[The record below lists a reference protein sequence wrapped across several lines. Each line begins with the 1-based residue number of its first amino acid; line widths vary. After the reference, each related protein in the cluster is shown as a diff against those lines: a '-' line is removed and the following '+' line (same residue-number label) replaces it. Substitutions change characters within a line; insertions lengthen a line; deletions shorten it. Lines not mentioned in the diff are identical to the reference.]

1 MKHAKPMKRA
11 LSVLLA
17 LVLSLSLVTPTWA
30 AAKTPASGTGNGL
43 TWEKIDNRS
52 TDLRLDKNNAEKV
65 AQDTPEYADTDVVR
79 VSIVLKDAS
88 TLAKGYSSEDIATNS
103 AAMKYRQKLETKQEK
118 MAKTISRKALGGE
131 ALDVVWN
138 LTLAANII
146 SANVEY
152 GQIEKIEKISGVEA
166 VLIETRYEPCVVKDN
181 ETTDPNMATSGSM
194 IGSHVAWADGYT
206 GAGSKVA
213 IIDTGADTDHPSL
226 DPDAFTYAVKDSG
239 ATLMTA
245 ADLTDTVLEQLNAS
259 KKMPGVTADQLY
271 VNAKIPYGF
280 NYVDD
285 DLDITHANDKQGDHG
300 SHVTGIAA
308 GNRYIKNEDGS
319 FSPAL
324 DTALTQGVAPD
335 AQVFVMK
342 VFGTNGGA
350 RDSDY
355 MVAIEDAILLGAD
368 SVNLSLGSSNPGTSR
383 NSYAAYQAIMEN
395 ITNSGTVVSIS
406 AGNSGNWFENT
417 ANQYPYAESNS
428 WTTTG
433 SPGSYTNSL
442 GVASVDNVGGTGDYV
457 EVAGKKLFY
466 TDSTSAPIQALTTLA
481 GEQQFVYVDT
491 AGNAEDFAAVKDI
504 LSGKIAICNRGSIAF
519 TDKGN
524 NAISNGAIALIVA
537 NNEPGTISMAT
548 DGYNYTA
555 PYVSIL
561 QADGEY
567 IKANSEKHTTD
578 SGLVYYTGTMTV
590 GASAAVNHASA
601 DYYTMSSFSSW
612 GVPGSLEMKP
622 EITAPGGNIYSLKDG
637 GTYQNMSGTSMAAP
651 QITGMAALVAQY
663 IRENDLTEQT
673 GLTARQLAQSLLM
686 STAEPMVEDY
696 GKDGDG
702 YYPVLRQ
709 GAGLANVANA
719 VTSGTYIL
727 MDESAN
733 AGAADGKVKVELGDD
748 PARTG
753 KYSFG
758 FTIHN
763 LEDEA
768 AYFDLSAGFFT
779 QSLMSSDGVNFED
792 TWTTPVASNVNWTV
806 DGEYAAFLNDTLK
819 DCDFNGDGKVDA
831 DDGQALL
838 DYVTGVR
845 ADIAHK
851 DAADFD
857 NDNGI
862 DTYDAYLFF
871 KELGTAPVVIPAGGS
886 LHVTADVT
894 LLGLDAYDK
903 ASDNTGTYVE
913 GYVFANEAAT
923 AEGEQGDS
931 HSIPVLGYYGSWTDS
946 SMFDIGSYIAYANGL
961 ETRAPYM
968 YAYNGDN
975 SVNNQALTI
984 KAVGETKGYYF
995 GGNPFGLDEFYDAAR
1010 DAINPEINNFYKM
1023 TFTAIR
1029 NAAASR
1035 LTITDGNGK
1044 VLSSSDLGEVSSA
1057 FYSSSDATWIS
1068 TRYTL
1073 NMGDTPNTADGT
1085 YLNVDLTLA
1094 PEYYASYDKDG
1105 NVTVDWDALSDGAT
1119 MHYGMVV
1126 DKTVPTVS
1134 NVNLGTDAEGNK
1146 VLTFTAGDDQYMSAV
1161 ALLDYDKG
1169 SVVSKAAGSPEGA
1182 AKGASQNFTLSLGD
1196 STATHLL
1203 LQVYDYAENYV
1214 TYKLNLNPD
1223 ELAGDVTVKLNT
1235 EALTLF
1241 KGNVAK
1247 LTASVEPFGVQPD
1260 TVTWSSD
1267 NTDVATVSDNGL
1279 VTAVGKGTA
1288 NITATS
1294 VKDPSVSATCVVTV
1308 KAVEV
1313 TLNGALQDAKG
1324 KAELFTWDLGNDAT
1338 WTAGPELEAGSVSAT
1353 TLDDDN
1359 NTLLLLD
1366 GDSYN
1371 MHEVDLATGKNL
1383 HTWNGID
1390 GGNGSNLPLFDIA
1403 HSYLYSGEQNGS
1415 NMVWIY
1421 GYYVSTLQHPDE
1433 LDAGAYSF
1441 QQTLATQDANF
1452 FTAIANMGY
1461 YDVRVGSTLCPA
1473 DVFVALDDAGNIWT
1487 LGYVYYNNTVEL
1499 YTLDDV
1505 EKTTLPELS
1514 YPGFDQ
1520 YDSSMSSLVYAEEE
1534 SGDVLYLS
1542 YFNGETNDIYRLAYS
1557 TDDGGDTHYWD
1568 ASLLGDVGSEVW
1580 PATLYSAVPAASG
1593 EAGNNA
1599 VTVKSAL
1606 GDVTLDAAS
1615 AMVETQAKALT
1626 PASVTGSL
1634 NTANGEGTGAV
1645 KPADA
1650 ETTTPV
1656 SSIAVSEDEKT
1667 VTVTVVPKN
1676 DDVTTNG
1683 LFTVDYDASVL
1694 TLADVTFASQY
1705 SSHKDAD
1712 GKVTLGYVDVDG
1724 LKAGTAVA
1732 TLTFT
1737 VSDPTAVDASS
1748 AVTVHQTEINDK
1760 TVDVTEALTADLHQ
1774 DTKVVNA
1781 KPATCTED
1789 GYTGDTVCAACGK
1802 VLAKGEVIK
1811 ALGHDYKNGTC
1822 TRCGDKQPGVN
1833 TGDNS
1838 TMTMWTMSAVMA
1850 LAGAAVL
1857 VLRSRKEKYE
1867 G

>member
-118 MAKTISRKALGGE
+118 MAKTISKKALGGE

-245 ADLTDTVLEQLNAS
+245 ADLTDAVLEQLNAS

-308 GNRYIKNEDGS
+308 GNRFIKNEDGS

-417 ANQYPYAESNS
+417 AYKYPYAESNS

-504 LSGKIAICNRGSIAF
+504 LTGKIAICNRGSIAF

-537 NNEPGTISMAT
+537 NNEAGTISMAT

-555 PYVSIL
+555 PYVSIV

-601 DYYTMSSFSSW
+601 DYYTISSFSSW

-727 MDESAN
+727 MDEGAN

-768 AYFDLSAGFFT
+768 AYFDLSADFFT

-792 TWTTPVASNVNWTV
+792 TRTTPVASNVKWTV

-845 ADIAHK
+845 ADIEHK

-871 KELGTAPVVIPAGGS
+871 KKLGTAPVVIPAGGS

-961 ETRAPYM
+961 ETRPPYM
-968 YAYNGDN
+968 YVYNGDN

-984 KAVGETKGYYF
+984 KAVGETKAYYF
-995 GGNPFGLDEFYDAAR
+995 GGNPFGLDNFYDAAR

-1044 VLSSSDLGEVSSA
+1044 VLSSNDELGELDSA
-1057 FYSSSDATWIS
+1057 FYYSSGATWTS
-1068 TRYTL
+1068 TMYTL

-1094 PEYYASYDKDG
+1094 PEYYVSYDKDG
-1105 NVTVDWDALSDGAT
+1105 NATVDWDALSDGAT

-1126 DKTVPTVS
+1126 DKTAPTVS

-1146 VLTFTAGDDQYMSAV
+1146 VLTFTASDDQYMSAV

-1182 AKGASQNFTLSLGD
+1182 AKGASQNFTLPLGD
-1196 STATHLL
+1196 STAAHLL
-1203 LQVYDYAENYV
+1203 LQVYDYAGNYV

-1279 VTAVGKGTA
+1279 VTAVDKGTA

-1294 VKDPSVSATCVVTV
+1294 AKDPSVSATCVVTV
-1308 KAVEV
+1308 DTIDV
-1313 TLNGALQDAKG
+1313 TLVGALHDKEG
-1324 KAELFTWDLGNDAT
+1324 HPILFTWDMENDKT
-1338 WTAGPELEAGSVSAT
+1338 WTKYADLEQDINSATIDFAHDDGSMYQMNTSGLLYEVNPETGATVSASAAAT
-1353 TLDDDN
+1353 KYGAPMQDMEYAAIAAIQSQKNILVGV
-1359 NTLLLLD
+1359 D
-1366 GDSYN
+1366 GAYFLYSDPVMANDFS
-1371 MHEVDLATGKNL
+1371 
-1383 HTWNGID
+1383 D
-1390 GGNGSNLPLFDIA
+1390 GWDMS
-1403 HSYLYSGEQNGS
+1403 SYL
-1415 NMVWIY
+1415 
-1421 GYYVSTLQHPDE
+1421 ST
-1433 LDAGAYSF
+1433 Y
-1441 QQTLATQDANF
+1441 ANASE
-1452 FTAIANMGY
+1452 FTAVAWAGY
-1461 YDVRVGSTLCPA
+1461 TTNKAGHTV
-1473 DVFVALDDAGNIWT
+1473 DVFYCLTDSGTIWIMMPDFETGRASMDWVDTDLKLSFPGYDGSLYCSMVLGDDGN
-1487 LGYVYYNNTVEL
+1487 
-1499 YTLDDV
+1499 
-1505 EKTTLPELS
+1505 
-1514 YPGFDQ
+1514 
-1520 YDSSMSSLVYAEEE
+1520 
-1534 SGDVLYLS
+1534 LYLS
-1542 YFNGETNDIYRLAYS
+1542 YFTGETNEIYILKYNETTDSYESSLMGNTGNAVWPCSLLAVS
-1557 TDDGGDTHYWD
+1557 DNHAEGGDAD
-1568 ASLLGDVGSEVW
+1568 NNSLPGTELNVS
-1580 PATLYSAVPAASG
+1580 SSI
-1593 EAGNNA
+1593 EAQSQ
-1599 VTVKSAL
+1599 TI
-1606 GDVTLDAAS
+1606 
-1615 AMVETQAKALT
+1615 EALT

-1634 NTANGEGTGAV
+1634 NTANDAGTGAV

-1656 SSIAVSEDEKT
+1656 SSITVSEDEKT

-1724 LKAGTAVA
+1724 LQTGTAVA

-1737 VSDPTAVDASS
+1737 VSDPTAVDTST
-1748 AVTVHQTEINDK
+1748 AVTVHQTEINDQ
-1760 TVDVTEALTADLHQ
+1760 TVDVTEDLTADLHQ

-1811 ALGHDYKNGTC
+1811 ALGHDYKDGTC

>member
-88 TLAKGYSSEDIATNS
+88 TLAKGYSSEDIAANS

-118 MAKTISRKALGGE
+118 MAKTISKKALGGE

-285 DLDITHANDKQGDHG
+285 DLDITHANDNQGDHG

-308 GNRYIKNEDGS
+308 GNRFIKNEDGS

-350 RDSDY
+350 KDSDY
-355 MVAIEDAILLGAD
+355 MAAIEDAILLGAD
-368 SVNLSLGSSNPGTSR
+368 SVNLSLGSGNPGTSR

-466 TDSTSAPIQALTTLA
+466 TDTTSAPIQALTTLA

-504 LSGKIAICNRGSIAF
+504 LTGKIAICNRGSIAF

-555 PYVSIL
+555 PYVSML

-567 IKANSEKHTTD
+567 IKASSEKHTTD
-578 SGLVYYTGTMTV
+578 SGLVYYTGAMTV

-673 GLTARQLAQSLLM
+673 GLTVRQLAQSLLM

-727 MDESAN
+727 MDEGAN

-768 AYFDLSAGFFT
+768 AYFDLSADFFT
-779 QSLMSSDGVNFED
+779 QSLMSSDGVYFED
-792 TWTTPVASNVNWTV
+792 TWTDPVASNVKWTV

-995 GGNPFGLDEFYDAAR
+995 GGNPFGLDDFYDAAR

-1044 VLSSSDLGEVSSA
+1044 VLSSNDELGELDSA
-1057 FYSSSDATWIS
+1057 FYYSSGATWTS
-1068 TRYTL
+1068 TMYTL

-1094 PEYYASYDKDG
+1094 PEYYVSYDKDG
-1105 NVTVDWDALSDGAT
+1105 NATVDWDALSDGAT

-1126 DKTVPTVS
+1126 DKTAPTVS
-1134 NVNLGTDAEGNK
+1134 NVNLGTDAKGNK

-1203 LQVYDYAENYV
+1203 LQVYDYADNYV

-1308 KAVEV
+1308 DTIDV
-1313 TLNGALQDAKG
+1313 TLVGALHDKEG
-1324 KAELFTWDLGNDAT
+1324 HPILFTWDMENDKT
-1338 WTAGPELEAGSVSAT
+1338 WTKYADLEQDINSATIDFAHDDGSMYQMNTSGLLYEVNPETGATVSASAAAT
-1353 TLDDDN
+1353 KYGAPMQDMEYAAIAAIQSQKNILVGV
-1359 NTLLLLD
+1359 D
-1366 GDSYN
+1366 GAYFLYSDPVMANDFS
-1371 MHEVDLATGKNL
+1371 
-1383 HTWNGID
+1383 D
-1390 GGNGSNLPLFDIA
+1390 GWDMS
-1403 HSYLYSGEQNGS
+1403 SYL
-1415 NMVWIY
+1415 
-1421 GYYVSTLQHPDE
+1421 ST
-1433 LDAGAYSF
+1433 Y
-1441 QQTLATQDANF
+1441 ANASE
-1452 FTAIANMGY
+1452 FTAVAWAGY
-1461 YDVRVGSTLCPA
+1461 TTNKAGHTV
-1473 DVFVALDDAGNIWT
+1473 DVFYCLTDSGTIWIMMPDFETGRASMDWVDTDLKLSFPGYDGSLYCSMVLGDDGN
-1487 LGYVYYNNTVEL
+1487 
-1499 YTLDDV
+1499 
-1505 EKTTLPELS
+1505 
-1514 YPGFDQ
+1514 
-1520 YDSSMSSLVYAEEE
+1520 
-1534 SGDVLYLS
+1534 LYLS
-1542 YFNGETNDIYRLAYS
+1542 YFTGETNEIYILKYNET
-1557 TDDGGDTHYWD
+1557 TDSYESSLMGNTGNAVWPC
-1568 ASLLGDVGSEVW
+1568 SLLAVSDNHAEDGDADNNSLPGTERNVS
-1580 PATLYSAVPAASG
+1580 SSI
-1593 EAGNNA
+1593 EAQSQ
-1599 VTVKSAL
+1599 TI
-1606 GDVTLDAAS
+1606 
-1615 AMVETQAKALT
+1615 EALT

-1656 SSIAVSEDEKT
+1656 SSITVSEDEKT

-1724 LKAGTAVA
+1724 LQAGTAVA

-1737 VSDPTAVDASS
+1737 VSDPTAVDTST
-1748 AVTVHQTEINDK
+1748 AVTVHQTEINDQ
-1760 TVDVTEALTADLHQ
+1760 TVDVTEDLTADLHQ

-1811 ALGHDYKNGTC
+1811 ALGHDYKDGTC

>member
-1 MKHAKPMKRA
+1 M
-11 LSVLLA
+11 
-17 LVLSLSLVTPTWA
+17 
-30 AAKTPASGTGNGL
+30 
-43 TWEKIDNRS
+43 
-52 TDLRLDKNNAEKV
+52 
-65 AQDTPEYADTDVVR
+65 
-79 VSIVLKDAS
+79 
-88 TLAKGYSSEDIATNS
+88 
-103 AAMKYRQKLETKQEK
+103 
-118 MAKTISRKALGGE
+118 
-131 ALDVVWN
+131 
-138 LTLAANII
+138 
-146 SANVEY
+146 
-152 GQIEKIEKISGVEA
+152 
-166 VLIETRYEPCVVKDN
+166 
-181 ETTDPNMATSGSM
+181 
-194 IGSHVAWADGYT
+194 
-206 GAGSKVA
+206 
-213 IIDTGADTDHPSL
+213 
-226 DPDAFTYAVKDSG
+226 
-239 ATLMTA
+239 
-245 ADLTDTVLEQLNAS
+245 
-259 KKMPGVTADQLY
+259 
-271 VNAKIPYGF
+271 
-280 NYVDD
+280 
-285 DLDITHANDKQGDHG
+285 
-300 SHVTGIAA
+300 
-308 GNRYIKNEDGS
+308 
-319 FSPAL
+319 
-324 DTALTQGVAPD
+324 
-335 AQVFVMK
+335 
-342 VFGTNGGA
+342 
-350 RDSDY
+350 
-355 MVAIEDAILLGAD
+355 
-368 SVNLSLGSSNPGTSR
+368 
-383 NSYAAYQAIMEN
+383 
-395 ITNSGTVVSIS
+395 
-406 AGNSGNWFENT
+406 
-417 ANQYPYAESNS
+417 
-428 WTTTG
+428 
-433 SPGSYTNSL
+433 
-442 GVASVDNVGGTGDYV
+442 
-457 EVAGKKLFY
+457 
-466 TDSTSAPIQALTTLA
+466 
-481 GEQQFVYVDT
+481 
-491 AGNAEDFAAVKDI
+491 
-504 LSGKIAICNRGSIAF
+504 
-519 TDKGN
+519 
-524 NAISNGAIALIVA
+524 
-537 NNEPGTISMAT
+537 
-548 DGYNYTA
+548 
-555 PYVSIL
+555 
-561 QADGEY
+561 
-567 IKANSEKHTTD
+567 
-578 SGLVYYTGTMTV
+578 
-590 GASAAVNHASA
+590 
-601 DYYTMSSFSSW
+601 
-612 GVPGSLEMKP
+612 
-622 EITAPGGNIYSLKDG
+622 
-637 GTYQNMSGTSMAAP
+637 
-651 QITGMAALVAQY
+651 
-663 IRENDLTEQT
+663 
-673 GLTARQLAQSLLM
+673 
-686 STAEPMVEDY
+686 
-696 GKDGDG
+696 
-702 YYPVLRQ
+702 
-709 GAGLANVANA
+709 
-719 VTSGTYIL
+719 
-727 MDESAN
+727 
-733 AGAADGKVKVELGDD
+733 
-748 PARTG
+748 
-753 KYSFG
+753 
-758 FTIHN
+758 
-763 LEDEA
+763 
-768 AYFDLSAGFFT
+768 
-779 QSLMSSDGVNFED
+779 
-792 TWTTPVASNVNWTV
+792 

-845 ADIAHK
+845 ADIEHK

-1035 LTITDGNGK
+1035 LTITDSNGK

-1057 FYSSSDATWIS
+1057 FYSSSDATWS
-1068 TRYTL
+1068 MTRYTL
-1073 NMGDTPNTADGT
+1073 NMGNTPNTADGT

-1105 NVTVDWDALSDGAT
+1105 NATVDWDALSDGAT

-1126 DKTVPTVS
+1126 DKTAPTVS

-1182 AKGASQNFTLSLGD
+1182 AKGASQNFTLSLND
-1196 STATHLL
+1196 SKATHLL

-1308 KAVEV
+1308 DTIDV
-1313 TLNGALQDAKG
+1313 TLVGALRDKEG
-1324 KAELFTWDLGNDAT
+1324 HPILFTWDMENDKT
-1338 WTAGPELEAGSVSAT
+1338 WTKYADLEQDINSATIDFAHDDGSMYQMNTSGLLYEVNPETGATVSASAAT
-1353 TLDDDN
+1353 KYGAPMQDMEYAAIAAIQSQKNILVGV
-1359 NTLLLLD
+1359 D
-1366 GDSYN
+1366 GAYFLYSDPVMANDFS
-1371 MHEVDLATGKNL
+1371 
-1383 HTWNGID
+1383 D
-1390 GGNGSNLPLFDIA
+1390 GWDMS
-1403 HSYLYSGEQNGS
+1403 SYL
-1415 NMVWIY
+1415 
-1421 GYYVSTLQHPDE
+1421 ST
-1433 LDAGAYSF
+1433 Y
-1441 QQTLATQDANF
+1441 ANASE
-1452 FTAIANMGY
+1452 FTAVAWAGY
-1461 YDVRVGSTLCPA
+1461 TTNKAGHTV
-1473 DVFVALDDAGNIWT
+1473 DVFYCLTDSGTIWIMMPDFETGRASMDWVDTDLKLSFPGYDGSLYCSMVLGDDGN
-1487 LGYVYYNNTVEL
+1487 
-1499 YTLDDV
+1499 
-1505 EKTTLPELS
+1505 
-1514 YPGFDQ
+1514 
-1520 YDSSMSSLVYAEEE
+1520 
-1534 SGDVLYLS
+1534 LYLS
-1542 YFNGETNDIYRLAYS
+1542 YFTGETNEIYILKYNET
-1557 TDDGGDTHYWD
+1557 TDSYESSLMGNIGNAVWPC
-1568 ASLLGDVGSEVW
+1568 SLLAVSDNHAEDGDADNNSLPGTELNVS
-1580 PATLYSAVPAASG
+1580 SSI
-1593 EAGNNA
+1593 EAQSQ
-1599 VTVKSAL
+1599 TI
-1606 GDVTLDAAS
+1606 
-1615 AMVETQAKALT
+1615 EALT

-1634 NTANGEGTGAV
+1634 NTANDAGTGAV

-1676 DDVTTNG
+1676 DDITTNG

-1737 VSDPTAVDASS
+1737 VSDPTAVDAST
-1748 AVTVHQTEINDK
+1748 AVTVHQTEINDQ
-1760 TVDVTEALTADLHQ
+1760 TVDVTEDLTADLHQ

-1811 ALGHDYKNGTC
+1811 ALGHDYKDGTC

>member
-118 MAKTISRKALGGE
+118 MAKTISKKALGGE

-308 GNRYIKNEDGS
+308 GNRFIKNEDGS

-504 LSGKIAICNRGSIAF
+504 LTGKIAICNRGSIAF

-537 NNEPGTISMAT
+537 NNEPGTISMVT

-567 IKANSEKHTTD
+567 IKASSEKHTTD

-673 GLTARQLAQSLLM
+673 GLTVRQLAQSLLM

-727 MDESAN
+727 MDEGAN

-768 AYFDLSAGFFT
+768 AYFDLSADFFT

-792 TWTTPVASNVNWTV
+792 TWTDPVASNVKWTV

-845 ADIAHK
+845 ADIEHK

-903 ASDNTGTYVE
+903 ASGNTGTYVE

-968 YAYNGDN
+968 YVYNGDN

-984 KAVGETKGYYF
+984 KAVGETKAYYF

-1044 VLSSSDLGEVSSA
+1044 VLSSNDELGELDSA
-1057 FYSSSDATWIS
+1057 FYYSSGATWTS
-1068 TRYTL
+1068 TMYTL

-1094 PEYYASYDKDG
+1094 PEYYVSYDKDG
-1105 NVTVDWDALSDGAT
+1105 NATVDWDALSDGAT

-1126 DKTVPTVS
+1126 DKTAPTVS
-1134 NVNLGTDAEGNK
+1134 NVNLGTDAKGNK
-1146 VLTFTAGDDQYMSAV
+1146 VLTFTASDDQYMSAV

-1203 LQVYDYAENYV
+1203 LQVYDYADNYV

-1279 VTAVGKGTA
+1279 VTAVDKGTA

-1294 VKDPSVSATCVVTV
+1294 AKDPSVSVTCVVTV
-1308 KAVEV
+1308 DTIDV
-1313 TLNGALQDAKG
+1313 TLVGALHDKEG
-1324 KAELFTWDLGNDAT
+1324 HPILFTWDMENDKT
-1338 WTAGPELEAGSVSAT
+1338 WTKYADLEQDINSATIDFAHDDGSMYQMNTSGLLYEVNPETGATVSASAAAT
-1353 TLDDDN
+1353 KYGAPMQDMEYAAIAAIQSQKNILVGV
-1359 NTLLLLD
+1359 D
-1366 GDSYN
+1366 GAYFLYSDPVMANDFS
-1371 MHEVDLATGKNL
+1371 
-1383 HTWNGID
+1383 D
-1390 GGNGSNLPLFDIA
+1390 GWDMS
-1403 HSYLYSGEQNGS
+1403 SYL
-1415 NMVWIY
+1415 
-1421 GYYVSTLQHPDE
+1421 ST
-1433 LDAGAYSF
+1433 Y
-1441 QQTLATQDANF
+1441 ANASE
-1452 FTAIANMGY
+1452 FTAVAWAGY
-1461 YDVRVGSTLCPA
+1461 TTNKAGHTV
-1473 DVFVALDDAGNIWT
+1473 DVFYCLTDSGTIWIMMPDFETGRASMDWVDTDLKLSFPGYDGSLYCSMVLGDDGN
-1487 LGYVYYNNTVEL
+1487 
-1499 YTLDDV
+1499 
-1505 EKTTLPELS
+1505 
-1514 YPGFDQ
+1514 
-1520 YDSSMSSLVYAEEE
+1520 
-1534 SGDVLYLS
+1534 LYLS
-1542 YFNGETNDIYRLAYS
+1542 YFTGETNEIYILKYNETTDSYESSLMGNTGNAVWPCSLLAVS
-1557 TDDGGDTHYWD
+1557 DNHAEGGDAD
-1568 ASLLGDVGSEVW
+1568 NNSLPGTELNVS
-1580 PATLYSAVPAASG
+1580 SSI
-1593 EAGNNA
+1593 EAQSQ
-1599 VTVKSAL
+1599 TI
-1606 GDVTLDAAS
+1606 
-1615 AMVETQAKALT
+1615 EALT

-1656 SSIAVSEDEKT
+1656 SSITVSEDEKT

-1676 DDVTTNG
+1676 DG

-1724 LKAGTAVA
+1724 LQAGTAVA

-1737 VSDPTAVDASS
+1737 VSDPTAVDAST

-1811 ALGHDYKNGTC
+1811 ALGHDYKDGTC

>member
-30 AAKTPASGTGNGL
+30 AAKTPSSGTGNGL

-65 AQDTPEYADTDVVR
+65 AQETPEYADTDVVR

-88 TLAKGYSSEDIATNS
+88 TLAKGYSSEDIVTNS

-504 LSGKIAICNRGSIAF
+504 LTGKIAICNRGSIAF

-537 NNEPGTISMAT
+537 NNEAGTISMAT

-555 PYVSIL
+555 PYVSML

-567 IKANSEKHTTD
+567 IKASSEKHTTD

-727 MDESAN
+727 MDEGAN

-768 AYFDLSAGFFT
+768 AYFDLSADFFT

-792 TWTTPVASNVNWTV
+792 TWTDPVASNVKWTV

-845 ADIAHK
+845 ADIEHK

-1035 LTITDGNGK
+1035 LTITDSNGK

-1057 FYSSSDATWIS
+1057 FYSSSDATWS
-1068 TRYTL
+1068 MTRYTL
-1073 NMGDTPNTADGT
+1073 NMGNTPNTADGT

-1105 NVTVDWDALSDGAT
+1105 NATVDWDALSDGAT

-1126 DKTVPTVS
+1126 DKTAPTVS

-1182 AKGASQNFTLSLGD
+1182 AKGASQNFTLSLND
-1196 STATHLL
+1196 SKATHLL

-1308 KAVEV
+1308 DTIDV
-1313 TLNGALQDAKG
+1313 TLVGALRDKEG
-1324 KAELFTWDLGNDAT
+1324 HPILFTWDMENDKT
-1338 WTAGPELEAGSVSAT
+1338 WTKYADLEQDINSATIDFAHDDGSMYQMNTSGLLYEVNPETGATVSASAAASKYGAPMQDMEYAAIAAIQSQKNI
-1353 TLDDDN
+1353 LVGV
-1359 NTLLLLD
+1359 D
-1366 GDSYN
+1366 GAYFLYSDPVMANDFS
-1371 MHEVDLATGKNL
+1371 
-1383 HTWNGID
+1383 D
-1390 GGNGSNLPLFDIA
+1390 GWDMS
-1403 HSYLYSGEQNGS
+1403 SYL
-1415 NMVWIY
+1415 
-1421 GYYVSTLQHPDE
+1421 ST
-1433 LDAGAYSF
+1433 Y
-1441 QQTLATQDANF
+1441 ANASE
-1452 FTAIANMGY
+1452 FTAVAWAGY
-1461 YDVRVGSTLCPA
+1461 TTNKAGHTV
-1473 DVFVALDDAGNIWT
+1473 DVFYCLTDSGTIWIMMPDFETGRASMDWVDTDLKLSFPGYDGSLYCSMVLGDDGN
-1487 LGYVYYNNTVEL
+1487 
-1499 YTLDDV
+1499 
-1505 EKTTLPELS
+1505 
-1514 YPGFDQ
+1514 
-1520 YDSSMSSLVYAEEE
+1520 
-1534 SGDVLYLS
+1534 LYLS
-1542 YFNGETNDIYRLAYS
+1542 YFTGETNEIYILKYNETTDSYESSLMGNIGNAVWPCSLLAVS
-1557 TDDGGDTHYWD
+1557 DNHAEGGDAD
-1568 ASLLGDVGSEVW
+1568 NNSLPGTELNVS
-1580 PATLYSAVPAASG
+1580 SSI
-1593 EAGNNA
+1593 EAQSQ
-1599 VTVKSAL
+1599 TI
-1606 GDVTLDAAS
+1606 
-1615 AMVETQAKALT
+1615 EALT

-1634 NTANGEGTGAV
+1634 NTANDAGTGAV

-1676 DDVTTNG
+1676 DDITTNG

-1737 VSDPTAVDASS
+1737 VSDPTAVDAST
-1748 AVTVHQTEINDK
+1748 AVTVHQTEINDQ
-1760 TVDVTEALTADLHQ
+1760 TVDVTEDLTADLHQ

-1811 ALGHDYKNGTC
+1811 ALGHDYKDGTC

>member
-1 MKHAKPMKRA
+1 MKRA

-88 TLAKGYSSEDIATNS
+88 TLAKGYSSEDIAANS

-118 MAKTISRKALGGE
+118 MAKTISKKALGGE

-308 GNRYIKNEDGS
+308 GNRFIKNEDGS

-350 RDSDY
+350 KDSDY
-355 MVAIEDAILLGAD
+355 MAAIEDAILLGAD
-368 SVNLSLGSSNPGTSR
+368 SVNLSLGSGNPGTSR

-466 TDSTSAPIQALTTLA
+466 TDTTSAPIQALTTLA

-504 LSGKIAICNRGSIAF
+504 LTGKIAICNRGSIAF

-537 NNEPGTISMAT
+537 NNEAGTISMAT

-567 IKANSEKHTTD
+567 IKASSEKHTTD
-578 SGLVYYTGTMTV
+578 SGLVYYTGAMTV

-696 GKDGDG
+696 GEDGDG

-727 MDESAN
+727 MDEGAN

-748 PARTG
+748 PSRTG

-768 AYFDLSAGFFT
+768 AYFDLSADFFT
-779 QSLMSSDGVNFED
+779 QDLMSSDGVYFED
-792 TWTTPVASNVNWTV
+792 TWTDPVASNVKWTV

-845 ADIAHK
+845 ADIEHK

-968 YAYNGDN
+968 YAYNGNN
-975 SVNNQALTI
+975 STNNQALTI
-984 KAVGETKGYYF
+984 RAVGDTDAYYF
-995 GGNPFGLDEFYDAAR
+995 GGNPFGLDNFYDAAR

-1023 TFTAIR
+1023 SFTAIR

-1044 VLSSSDLGEVSSA
+1044 VLSSNDELGELDSA
-1057 FYSSSDATWIS
+1057 FYYSSGATWTS
-1068 TRYTL
+1068 TMYTL

-1094 PEYYASYDKDG
+1094 PEYYVSYDKDG
-1105 NVTVDWDALSDGAT
+1105 NATVDWDALSDGAT

-1126 DKTVPTVS
+1126 DKTAPTVS
-1134 NVNLGTDAEGNK
+1134 NVNLGTDAKGNK
-1146 VLTFTAGDDQYMSAV
+1146 VLTFTASDDQYMSAV

-1203 LQVYDYAENYV
+1203 LQVYDYADNYV

-1279 VTAVGKGTA
+1279 VTAVDKGTA

-1294 VKDPSVSATCVVTV
+1294 AKDPSVSATCVVTV
-1308 KAVEV
+1308 DTIDV
-1313 TLNGALQDAKG
+1313 TLVGALHDKEG
-1324 KAELFTWDLGNDAT
+1324 HPILFTWDMENDKT
-1338 WTAGPELEAGSVSAT
+1338 WTKYADLEQDINSATIDFAHDDGSMYQMNTSGLLYEVNPETGATVSASAAAT
-1353 TLDDDN
+1353 KYGAPMQDMEYAAIAAIQSQKNILVGV
-1359 NTLLLLD
+1359 D
-1366 GDSYN
+1366 GAYFLYSDPVMANDFS
-1371 MHEVDLATGKNL
+1371 
-1383 HTWNGID
+1383 D
-1390 GGNGSNLPLFDIA
+1390 GWDMS
-1403 HSYLYSGEQNGS
+1403 SYL
-1415 NMVWIY
+1415 
-1421 GYYVSTLQHPDE
+1421 ST
-1433 LDAGAYSF
+1433 Y
-1441 QQTLATQDANF
+1441 ANASE
-1452 FTAIANMGY
+1452 FTAVAWAGY
-1461 YDVRVGSTLCPA
+1461 TTNKAGHTV
-1473 DVFVALDDAGNIWT
+1473 DVFYCLTDSGTIWIMMPDFETGRASMDWVDTDLKLSFPGYDGSLYCSMVLGDDGN
-1487 LGYVYYNNTVEL
+1487 
-1499 YTLDDV
+1499 
-1505 EKTTLPELS
+1505 
-1514 YPGFDQ
+1514 
-1520 YDSSMSSLVYAEEE
+1520 
-1534 SGDVLYLS
+1534 LYLS
-1542 YFNGETNDIYRLAYS
+1542 YFTGETNEIYILKYNETTDSYESSLMGNTGNAVWPCSLLAVS
-1557 TDDGGDTHYWD
+1557 DNHAEGGDAD
-1568 ASLLGDVGSEVW
+1568 NNSLPGTELNVS
-1580 PATLYSAVPAASG
+1580 SSI
-1593 EAGNNA
+1593 EAQSQTIEA
-1599 VTVKSAL
+1599 P
-1606 GDVTLDAAS
+1606 
-1615 AMVETQAKALT
+1615 T

-1656 SSIAVSEDEKT
+1656 SSITVSEDEKT

-1724 LKAGTAVA
+1724 LQAGTAAA

-1737 VSDPTAVDASS
+1737 VSDPTAVDTST
-1748 AVTVHQTEINDK
+1748 AVTVHQTEINDQ
-1760 TVDVTEALTADLHQ
+1760 TVDVTEDLTADLHQ

-1789 GYTGDTVCAACGK
+1789 GYSGDTVCAACGK

-1811 ALGHDYKNGTC
+1811 ALGHDYKDGTC

>member
-1 MKHAKPMKRA
+1 MKRA

-43 TWEKIDNRS
+43 TCEKIDNRS

-88 TLAKGYSSEDIATNS
+88 TLAKGYSSEDIAANS

-118 MAKTISRKALGGE
+118 MAKTISKKALGGE

-285 DLDITHANDKQGDHG
+285 DLDITHANDNQGDHG

-308 GNRYIKNEDGS
+308 GNRFIKNEDGS

-350 RDSDY
+350 KDSDY
-355 MVAIEDAILLGAD
+355 MAAIEDAILLGAD
-368 SVNLSLGSSNPGTSR
+368 SVNLSLGSGNPGTSR

-466 TDSTSAPIQALTTLA
+466 TDTTSAPIQALTTLA

-504 LSGKIAICNRGSIAF
+504 LTGKIAICNRGSIAF

-537 NNEPGTISMAT
+537 NNEAGTISMAT

-555 PYVSIL
+555 PYVSML

-567 IKANSEKHTTD
+567 IKASSEKHTTD

-696 GKDGDG
+696 GEDGDG

-727 MDESAN
+727 MDEGAN

-768 AYFDLSAGFFT
+768 AYFDLSADFFT
-779 QSLMSSDGVNFED
+779 QSLMSSDGVYFED
-792 TWTTPVASNVNWTV
+792 TWTDPVASNVKWTV

-968 YAYNGDN
+968 YVYNGNN

-1044 VLSSSDLGEVSSA
+1044 VLSSNDELGELDSA
-1057 FYSSSDATWIS
+1057 YYYSNGDTWNNAM
-1068 TRYTL
+1068 YTL

-1094 PEYYASYDKDG
+1094 PEYYVSYDKDG
-1105 NVTVDWDALSDGAT
+1105 NATVDWDALSDGAT

-1126 DKTVPTVS
+1126 DKTAPTVS

-1235 EALTLF
+1235 EALTLY

-1294 VKDPSVSATCVVTV
+1294 VKDPSASASCAVTV
-1308 KAVEV
+1308 DTIDV
-1313 TLNGALQDAKG
+1313 TLVGALHDKEG
-1324 KAELFTWDLGNDAT
+1324 HPILFTWDMENDKT
-1338 WTAGPELEAGSVSAT
+1338 WTKYADLEQDINSAT
-1353 TLDDDN
+1353 IDFAHDDGSMYQM
-1359 NTLLLLD
+1359 NTSGLLYEVNPETGATVNASAAATKYGAPMQDMEYAAIAAIQSQKNILVGVD
-1366 GDSYN
+1366 GAYFLYSDPVMANDFS
-1371 MHEVDLATGKNL
+1371 
-1383 HTWNGID
+1383 D
-1390 GGNGSNLPLFDIA
+1390 GWDMS
-1403 HSYLYSGEQNGS
+1403 SYL
-1415 NMVWIY
+1415 
-1421 GYYVSTLQHPDE
+1421 ST
-1433 LDAGAYSF
+1433 Y
-1441 QQTLATQDANF
+1441 ANASE
-1452 FTAIANMGY
+1452 FTAVAWAGY
-1461 YDVRVGSTLCPA
+1461 TTNKAGHTV
-1473 DVFVALDDAGNIWT
+1473 DVFYCLTDSGTIWIMMPDFETGRASMDWVDTDLKLSFPGYDGSLYCSMVLGDDGN
-1487 LGYVYYNNTVEL
+1487 
-1499 YTLDDV
+1499 
-1505 EKTTLPELS
+1505 
-1514 YPGFDQ
+1514 
-1520 YDSSMSSLVYAEEE
+1520 
-1534 SGDVLYLS
+1534 LYLS
-1542 YFNGETNDIYRLAYS
+1542 YFTGETNEIYILKYNETTDSYESSLMGNTGNAVWPCSLLAVS
-1557 TDDGGDTHYWD
+1557 DNHAEGGDAD
-1568 ASLLGDVGSEVW
+1568 NNSLPGTELNVS
-1580 PATLYSAVPAASG
+1580 SSI
-1593 EAGNNA
+1593 EAQSQ
-1599 VTVKSAL
+1599 TI
-1606 GDVTLDAAS
+1606 
-1615 AMVETQAKALT
+1615 EALT

-1656 SSIAVSEDEKT
+1656 SSITVSEDEKT

-1724 LKAGTAVA
+1724 LQAGTAVA

-1737 VSDPTAVDASS
+1737 VSDPTAVDAST
-1748 AVTVHQTEINDK
+1748 AVTVHQTEINDQ
-1760 TVDVTEALTADLHQ
+1760 TVDVTEELTADFHQ

-1811 ALGHDYKNGTC
+1811 ALGHDYKDGTC